1 MSDELEQ
8 KILVE
13 KIVKYLVNLNK
24 MNNDEIEEIF
34 EMAIVDLEISEKQK
48 EETYQIIKEELTKYK
63 NITKFKL

>member
-1 MSDELEQ
+1 LSDELEQ